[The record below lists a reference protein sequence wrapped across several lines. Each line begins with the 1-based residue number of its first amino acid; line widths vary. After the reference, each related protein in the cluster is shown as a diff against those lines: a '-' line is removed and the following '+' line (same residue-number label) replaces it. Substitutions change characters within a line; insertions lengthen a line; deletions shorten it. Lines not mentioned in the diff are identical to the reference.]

1 MWLVSSL
8 FHGDGL
14 WSPSFPVAVLMGLL
28 CAYVWAR
35 AKPWVSPNRANQKE
49 YILLE
54 DLTNAKSFLSNLHDT
69 LWSSKPQN
77 SESISKAGEDV
88 LLQRTASRMK
98 DGRRRTSESITGT
111 LTIGKH
117 VEPKEVNRL
126 RRKMRTL
133 GQKEHVYQIVE
144 SSVLLQARLP
154 ITSSLLGQAFE
165 VARRAMAHDPL
176 ATLQLGSW
184 GVIMQSE
191 GELKLLRLEDG
202 DVPVLLDSFR
212 EEDQDL
218 RVEGLFLRG
227 VQMRAVIGETSAV
240 LRSKTL
246 LKDEAGCIDAL
257 IVWPPLVTLEKAS
270 LLYATKIVEFKGVTA
285 AVRSNLVPVSFKRKP
300 KDEDHTGLFLAAAL
314 AFIVAIMPRTFW
326 LPVLGKIGM
335 VFLPVFQL
343 AAVILGWNLGHFLLL
358 GEWPSTGGDR
368 EVTLDSE
375 DEVKEFGANLF
386 KYVTPWDSA
395 VRMEMGD
402 LERQLAKKLES
413 QPSVSNAGIYAQQA
427 DYRTEFWRKGVGEMD
442 QAIEIEPQNELPFRI
457 RGCIKG
463 LAGDYEGGLKDL
475 NQALNLKPNDVLALI
490 DRGVFRFLSGDFVG
504 AFADLDEAIKL
515 DPAQPPDVLKF
526 RDAIAKILADLEELA
541 KLREENPRLKAELE
555 ALRAKAAA
563 DLEAAQAKA
572 AADLEASQAKAAAD
586 LEALRAKTEAE
597 AEELRTNT
605 QRLQQDLN
613 KAQETLRNMPSN
625 QSLELQY
632 NNLCCE
638 KCVRDIK
645 AALSKVPGVESIT
658 EDFMSN
664 KMTVTGYVS
673 ANVILSVCRQ
683 TSPKKVI
690 YLVGDE
696 NAPEAPAA
704 LDPEFVPRDLHDDDE
719 PETAPE
725 PESTPETAPEP
736 VPEPAAESVPAPEAA
751 PEPEAT
757 LEPET
762 KADPE
767 PKANGHAES
776 HEIQE
781 GDAN

>member
-1 MWLVSSL
+1 MWFQSAGSW
-8 FHGDGL
+8 G
-14 WSPSFPVAVLMGLL
+14 PSFPVAILMGLV

-35 AKPWVSPNRANQKE
+35 AKPWVTPNRANRNE

-54 DLTNAKSFLSNLHDT
+54 DLANAKSFLTSLHDS
-69 LWSSKPQN
+69 LWSTSKPQN

-111 LTIGKH
+111 LTISKH
-117 VEPKEVNRL
+117 VEPKEVHRL
-126 RRKMRTL
+126 RRKMRTM
-133 GQKEHVYQIVE
+133 GQKEYVHQIVE

-154 ITSSLLGQAFE
+154 ITSSLLSQAFE
-165 VARRAMAHDPL
+165 VARRAIALDPQ

-184 GVIMQSE
+184 GVIMQSD
-191 GELKLLRLEDG
+191 GEVQLLRLEDG
-202 DVPVLLDSFR
+202 DTPILLDSFR

-227 VQMRAVIGETSAV
+227 VQMRAAMGETSAV

-246 LKDEAGCIDAL
+246 LKDEAGRMDAL
-257 IVWPPLVTLEKAS
+257 TVWPPLVTMDRAS

-285 AVRSNLVPVSFKRKP
+285 TVRSNLIPVSFKRKP
-300 KDEDHTGLFLAAAL
+300 KDEDHTGLYLAAAL
-314 AFIVAIMPRTFW
+314 ALVVAIMPRSFW
-326 LPVLGKIGM
+326 LPVLGKVGM

-358 GEWPSTGGDR
+358 GEWPSSGGDR
-368 EVTLDSE
+368 EVTLDSAA
-375 DEVKEFGANLF
+375 EVKEFGTNLF
-386 KYVTPWDSA
+386 KYVSPWDSA
-395 VRMEMGD
+395 VRMEMND

-427 DYRTEFWRKGVGEMD
+427 DYRTEFWRKGLGEMD

-463 LAGDYEGGLKDL
+463 LKGDYEGGLKDL
-475 NQALNLKPNDVLALI
+475 DQALNLKASDVLALV
-490 DRGVFRFLSGDFVG
+490 DRGVFRFLGGDYIG
-504 AFADLDEAIKL
+504 ALADLDEAIKHE
-515 DPAQPPDVLKF
+515 PAQPPEILKL
-526 RDAIAKILADLEELA
+526 RDAIAKILADLEELT

-572 AADLEASQAKAAAD
+572 AAN

-597 AEELRTNT
+597 AEELRTKN
-605 QRLQQDLN
+605 QKLREDLT
-613 KAQETLRNMPSN
+613 KTQETLRNMPSN

-664 KMTVTGYVS
+664 KVTVTGFVS

-683 TSPKKVI
+683 TSPKKII

-696 NAPEAPAA
+696 NAPAA
-704 LDPEFVPRDLHDDDE
+704 LDPESVPRETHDDDE

-725 PESTPETAPEP
+725 PESTPEPAPEP
-736 VPEPAAESVPAPEAA
+736 VPEPAGEPEAAPEAA
-751 PEPEAT
+751 PEPEANGNA
-757 LEPET
+757 EPQTSTEPASKPEESAERPTET
-762 KADPE
+762 
-767 PKANGHAES
+767 S
-776 HEIQE
+776 EIQ
-781 GDAN
+781 GDPK